1 MNRII
6 VAVTRVA
13 VAALAVLGTSV
24 YFGAFSVAADV
35 PHSGLTSRAL
45 ALVRDRSIA
54 AGAADLT
61 VPNLA
66 DRDLIALGAE
76 HYSAMCTGCHLAPGI
91 ATSELRQG
99 LYPAP
104 PDFSAGISLRPA
116 EAFWVIK
123 HGIKMS
129 AMPAWGGTH
138 DDRTIWAMVAFLQQL
153 PTLDAK
159 AYAALTGAPDAADHD
174 HDAGDHD
181 HDRNVALHD
190 VPANCSRG
198 EPGGTTM
205 DHTSAAAHAHTHAA
219 DNESGPDIR
228 EARPKA

>member
-1 MNRII
+1 MNRFLVPILG
-6 VAVTRVA
+6 
-13 VAALAVLGTSV
+13 VAATALAMLGASA
-24 YFGAFSVAADV
+24 YFGPFNVAADV
-35 PHSGLTSRAL
+35 PHSDLTSRAI

-54 AGAADLT
+54 AEAADLT

-66 DRDLIALGAE
+66 DRDLITLGAE
-76 HYSAMCTGCHLAPGI
+76 HYSEMCTGCHLAPGI
-91 ATSELRQG
+91 TTSELRQG

-104 PDFSAGISLRPA
+104 PDFSARISLRPA

-159 AYAALTGAPDAADHD
+159 AYAALTGAPDAADRD
-174 HDAGDHD
+174 HDASDQDHD
-181 HDRNVALHD
+181 HNVALHD
-190 VPANCSRG
+190 VPANCSPA
-198 EPGGTTM
+198 EPGETTM
-205 DHTSAAAHAHTHAA
+205 GRPSAAADVHTHANG
-219 DNESGPDIR
+219 NEHRPDAG
-228 EARPKA
+228 EVRPTA

>member
-1 MNRII
+1 MSRFLFATSGIAAAVI
-6 VAVTRVA
+6 V
-13 VAALAVLGTSV
+13 VLGAFA
-24 YFGAFSVAADV
+24 YFGAFNVAADA
-35 PHSGLTSRAL
+35 PHSSLASRAL

-54 AGAADLT
+54 ARAADLT
-61 VPNLA
+61 VPDLA
-66 DRDLIALGAE
+66 NRDMIALGAE

-91 ATSELRQG
+91 TSSELRQG

-138 DDRTIWAMVAFLQQL
+138 DDRTIWAIVAFLQQL

-159 AYAALTGAPDAADHD
+159 AYTALTGAPVAADHD
-174 HDAGDHD
+174 HDADGHDHD
-181 HDRNVALHD
+181 HEH
-190 VPANCSRG
+190 ANSKEHR
-198 EPGGTTM
+198 
-205 DHTSAAAHAHTHAA
+205 
-219 DNESGPDIR
+219 PDMR
-228 EARPKA
+228 EVRPTA

>member
-1 MNRII
+1 MNRFL
-6 VAVTRVA
+6 VPTLG
-13 VAALAVLGTSV
+13 VAATALAILGASV
-24 YFGAFSVAADV
+24 YFGAFNVAADV
-35 PHSGLTSRAL
+35 PHSGLTSRAI

-66 DRDLIALGAE
+66 DRNLISLGAE
-76 HYSAMCTGCHLAPGI
+76 HYSEMCTGCHLAPGI
-91 ATSELRQG
+91 TTSELRQG

-104 PDFSAGISLRPA
+104 PDFTAGISLRPA

-153 PTLDAK
+153 PTLDAT
-159 AYAALTGAPDAADHD
+159 AYAALSGAPDAADHV
-174 HDAGDHD
+174 AGDHD
-181 HDRNVALHD
+181 HDHNVALTD
-190 VPANCSRG
+190 VPANCSPG

-205 DHTSAAAHAHTHAA
+205 DSPSAAAHAHTHAA
-219 DNESGPDIR
+219 GNERRPDIR